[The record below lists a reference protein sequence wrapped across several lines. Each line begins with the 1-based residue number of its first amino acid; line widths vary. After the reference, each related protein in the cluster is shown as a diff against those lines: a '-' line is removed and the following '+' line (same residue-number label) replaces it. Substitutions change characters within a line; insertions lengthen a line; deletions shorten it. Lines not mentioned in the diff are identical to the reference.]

1 MLFVLFGQSATIL
14 MARLYYSKGG
24 KSKWMVTLAQLT
36 GFPVLIPYYSILPSE
51 NPTTDSL
58 HRRLPLT
65 SLLASIYIL
74 FGIFLAANTMMY
86 SVGIL
91 YLPIHTF
98 LFLCAFQMTFTA
110 FFSSYLHLQSFSS
123 SKIVSPFLLSTPSI
137 LLVFGSDS
145 AKPGGVPNGNYA
157 AAFTCTI
164 VASAGY
170 GLLLSLMQ
178 LSIRKVL
185 KRETCKVILEMIICQ
200 SLIATIVVI
209 MGLFVSGEWRGLKR
223 EMEEFKLGKLSYVM
237 TLAQAAIAS
246 QIFNIG
252 ALGLTFEVSSF
263 FSNVISGFGLPI
275 VSVLAVIFFED
286 EMDGIKVVSMVLAM
300 WGFVSYVYLQ
310 HLDSSKFKEKENGGD
325 DPKLPLSKEEFEKE

>member
-185 KRETCKVILEMIICQ
+185 EQECNYTKRNT
-200 SLIATIVVI
+200 
-209 MGLFVSGEWRGLKR
+209 GPR
-223 EMEEFKLGKLSYVM
+223 
-237 TLAQAAIAS
+237 AIAKNL
-246 QIFNIG
+246 IFKKATVDKTDVGQNK
-252 ALGLTFEVSSF
+252 ATKARKVLYHLWSD
-263 FSNVISGFGLPI
+263 SNT
-275 VSVLAVIFFED
+275 
-286 EMDGIKVVSMVLAM
+286 
-300 WGFVSYVYLQ
+300 
-310 HLDSSKFKEKENGGD
+310 
-325 DPKLPLSKEEFEKE
+325 